1 MEDNQVGWDRFAY
14 HVCFEVENVEQ
25 MRLQDDRWCGDQ
37 PLIEKYPLLYTL
49 APDQNAL
56 VSSYLVCSAKGW
68 ESHWDVQWIKQ
79 FNDWELDGVASML
92 GLLYSCL
99 PRSLGPDRLGW
110 NLRGIGVFD
119 VRSYYGVLHV
129 PRKIIFF
136 MERNLVCQSPMV
148 SSFQWTANWEKILTN
163 DNLIK
168 RGFTI
173 VNWFCMFR
181 SSGELVDHLLL
192 QCDFYLMHCGA
203 MFLVSLEYIG

>member
-1 MEDNQVGWDRFAY
+1 M
-14 HVCFEVENVEQ
+14 
-25 MRLQDDRWCGDQ
+25 
-37 PLIEKYPLLYTL
+37 
-49 APDQNAL
+49 
-56 VSSYLVCSAKGW
+56 
-68 ESHWDVQWIKQ
+68 
-79 FNDWELDGVASML
+79 DGVASML

-181 SSGELVDHLLL
+181 SIGELVDHLLL
-192 QCDFYLMHCGA
+192 QCDFCLMHCGA
-203 MFLVSLEYIG
+203 MFLVSLEYIGWRCLECLNCWLFGRVVSVNVLWMIIYLAY